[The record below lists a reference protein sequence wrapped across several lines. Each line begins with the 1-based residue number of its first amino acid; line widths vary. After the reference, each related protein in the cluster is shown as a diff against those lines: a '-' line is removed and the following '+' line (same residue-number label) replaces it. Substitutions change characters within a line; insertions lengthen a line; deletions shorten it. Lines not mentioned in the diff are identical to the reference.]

1 MVPLLDATQMAPE
14 VAEEQ
19 FTLESKLD
27 RLRLHKTSK
36 LPHQKRLAVILEAVE
51 ETLQEQNAELTASA
65 YVIGLLSILPQAFT
79 GSELKN
85 QELAAAAVY
94 LLDVV
99 LQHASSPLLIGKFIS
114 ILSYLTPAL
123 SHSDASPA
131 LVRSA
136 IGCLENI
143 LIAQDSSSWLAP
155 ASTNGPRKALSR
167 LLELSLDERPKVR
180 KRAQEA
186 VTTLL
191 SHPPPG
197 PATVHPAL
205 NMCVDL
211 VLALVKEQYSDF
223 IGKSHHHRKQQPQM
237 GHAAALERKIIFLL
251 QLIRAIARNDMG
263 WPTSKIEPLCETLF
277 LISRSAPE
285 FLIIAALDVFQALF
299 TGMGGD
305 YEEKEK
311 MDGAT
316 FTKIVDSIMNL
327 QPAQTDQQCAPTWLA
342 IVAQCFAAYSGID
355 DANAFARLPKL
366 FETISDFLES
376 GLPPT
381 VVTSASQCLIAL
393 ATTCIPYRILL
404 EKPLTKSTKRTL
416 SEISKSALSL
426 LSIKYQTAWK
436 EVFGIL
442 VALFDAFDFV
452 ADPYLV
458 AAVDTI
464 GELRTGEQF
473 EGRAEADGV
482 LSAAIRALGPEK
494 VLEILPLN
502 LENPG
507 PKQPGRAFLL
517 PLLRDNIRNAK
528 LSHFINYMVPLGDHL
543 SQKLAEFTEEE
554 KTVQIKIYATLI
566 EQIWSL
572 LPRYCDLPSD
582 LRQSFT
588 QKFAELLANV
598 LYQKV
603 ELRQVG
609 CKALRILVDSNKMY
623 AEVDI
628 DGLNP
633 FLEAKLSKQDAK
645 KNLEHLSTMS
655 SKFLAVLFNVFNQT
669 VTEHRQNIL
678 DTINSFLSV
687 TPAED
692 IVTTFQKVVG
702 LLNPALEAAAAK
714 KSTSSGKFTI
724 PPVSHTMLDLI
735 VAMVPYLPRSL
746 YSDLNMIFVSTIENA
761 DAQVQ
766 KRGYRI
772 VSKLAQSEVG
782 REYLIESMDT
792 LENAM
797 VSSAEKITPPARG
810 ARLTSLI
817 DIVRT
822 LPSSDLHFIPAIL
835 PEAVIGTKE
844 VNEKTREAAY
854 QLLVEMGDKMAGGG
868 SVSICKVPS
877 MDINAAD
884 VEASIN
890 EYFTMVSA
898 GLAGSTP
905 HMISA
910 TITALSRLLY
920 QYKNILE
927 VNIVSELVA
936 TIDLF
941 LTSKNRE
948 IVKAALGF
956 VKVMVTTLPKDLV
969 EPRLETLVPNLLEW
983 AHEHHAR
990 FKLKV
995 KHLIERLLRR
1005 FGIEAIERVFPEDD
1019 KKLLTNIRKSK
1030 ERARRKKETAETEG
1044 GDYNEDRTARKKK
1057 YSSEFEEAI
1066 YGSSSE
1072 DEDEYVESDNE
1083 TTTNKRKQSNGSN
1096 SKADKS
1102 ETYIMNNKFE
1112 DPLDLLDKK
1121 ALARISSTKPTAPV
1135 NVTSRQS
1142 KIKTTAGGK
1151 MLVDDEEAGK
1161 KARDPDSE
1169 MLEQLAAQAAE
1180 ANPINAY
1187 VDAVKNGPVRG
1198 QRNKLKF
1205 KNKRRRDDDSD
1216 EDVKQVRK
1224 TYRRAKF

>member
-1 MVPLLDATQMAPE
+1 MIPLLDATQMAPE

-51 ETLQEQNAELTASA
+51 ETLKEQNTELTASA
-65 YVIGLLSILPQAFT
+65 YVIALLSILPEAFT

-99 LQHASSPLLIGKFIS
+99 LQHASSALLIGKFTS

-136 IGCLENI
+136 LGCLETI
-143 LIAQDSSSWLAP
+143 LIAQVSSSWLAS
-155 ASTNGPRKALSR
+155 ASENGPRKALSR

-211 VLALVKEQYSDF
+211 VLTLVKEQYSEF
-223 IGKSHHHRKQQPQM
+223 TGKSHHHRH

-263 WPTSKIEPLCETLF
+263 WPISKIEPLCETLF
-277 LISRSAPE
+277 SISRSAEE
-285 FLIIAALDVFQALF
+285 FLIMAALDVFQSLF
-299 TGMGGD
+299 TKMGGD
-305 YEEKEK
+305 SEEKEK
-311 MDGAT
+311 MDGAA

-327 QPAQTDQQCAPTWLA
+327 QPVQTDQQRAPTWLA

-355 DANAFARLPKL
+355 EAKAFARLPKL

-393 ATTCIPYRILL
+393 ATTCIPCKILL

-426 LSIKYQTAWK
+426 LSVKYQAAWK

-442 VALFDAFDFV
+442 VALFDALDLV

-458 AAVDTI
+458 AAVATI

-528 LSHFINYMVPLGDHL
+528 LSHFIDYMIPLGDHL
-543 SQKLAEFTEEE
+543 SQKLVEFTEDE
-554 KTVQIKIYATLI
+554 KTVEIKIYATLI

-609 CKALRILVDSNKMY
+609 CKALRILVDSNKVY

-633 FLEAKLSKQDAK
+633 FLKAKLSKEDAK
-645 KNLEHLSTMS
+645 KNLEHLSTMA

-669 VTEHRQNIL
+669 TTEHRQYIL

-692 IVTTFQKVVG
+692 IVNTFQKVVG
-702 LLNPALEAAAAK
+702 LLNPALEAAAAAK
-714 KSTSSGKFTI
+714 NSTPSGKFTI

-746 YSDLNMIFVSTIENA
+746 YSDLSMIFVSTIQSA

-782 REYLIESMDT
+782 SEYLIESMDS

-817 DIVRT
+817 DIVRI

-854 QLLVEMGDKMAGGG
+854 QLLVEMGNKMAGGG

-877 MDINAAD
+877 MDMDAAD

-956 VKVMVTTLPKDLV
+956 VKVMVTTLPKNLV

-983 AHEHHAR
+983 SHEHHAR

-995 KHLIERLLRR
+995 KHLVERLLRR

-1030 ERARRKKETAETEG
+1030 ERARRKKGTAEG
-1044 GDYNEDRTARKKK
+1044 GDNDEDRTARKKK

-1072 DEDEYVESDNE
+1072 DDDKYVESDNE
-1083 TTTNKRKQSNGSN
+1083 ATKNKRKQGNGSE
-1096 SKADKS
+1096 KQ
-1102 ETYIMNNKFE
+1102 ETYIIHGKSE

-1121 ALARISSTKPTAPV
+1121 ALARISSTKPTASV
-1135 NVTSRQS
+1135 NMTSRQS
-1142 KIKTTAGGK
+1142 KIKMTASGK

-1161 KARDPDSE
+1161 KATDPDSE

-1205 KNKRRRDDDSD
+1205 KNKRRRDEDSD
-1216 EDVKQVRK
+1216 EDMKEVRK
-1224 TYRRAKF
+1224 THRRAKF

>member
-1 MVPLLDATQMAPE
+1 MIPLLDASQMAPD

-36 LPHQKRLAVILEAVE
+36 LPHQKRLAVLLEAVE
-51 ETLQEQNAELTASA
+51 ETLKEQNTELTASA
-65 YVIGLLSILPQAFT
+65 YVIALLSILPEAFT

-99 LQHASSPLLIGKFIS
+99 LQHASSALLIGKFTS

-136 IGCLENI
+136 LGCLETI
-143 LIAQDSSSWLAP
+143 LIAQVSSSWLAS
-155 ASTNGPRKALSR
+155 ASENGPRKALSR

-211 VLALVKEQYSDF
+211 ALNLVKEQYAEFTS
-223 IGKSHHHRKQQPQM
+223 KSHHHRKQQPQQ

-263 WPTSKIEPLCETLF
+263 WPISKIEPLCETLF
-277 LISRSAPE
+277 SISRSADE
-285 FLIIAALDVFQALF
+285 FLIMAALDVFQSLF
-299 TGMGGD
+299 TKIAGD
-305 YEEKEK
+305 SEEKEK

-316 FTKIVDSIMNL
+316 FTMIVDSIMNL
-327 QPAQTDQQCAPTWLA
+327 QPAHTDQQRAPTWLA

-355 DANAFARLPKL
+355 EARAFARLPKL
-366 FETISDFLES
+366 FETICDFLES

-393 ATTCIPYRILL
+393 ATTCIPYKILL

-426 LSIKYQTAWK
+426 LSVKYQAAWK

-442 VALFDAFDFV
+442 VALFDALDFV
-452 ADPYLV
+452 ANPYLV
-458 AAVDTI
+458 AAVATI

-502 LENPG
+502 LEKPG

-528 LSHFINYMVPLGDHL
+528 LSHFIDYMVPLGDHL
-543 SQKLAEFTEEE
+543 SQKLGEFTEEE
-554 KTVQIKIYATLI
+554 NPVEIKIYATLI

-588 QKFAELLANV
+588 QKFAEFLANI

-609 CKALRILVDSNKMY
+609 CKALRILVDSNKLY

-628 DGLNP
+628 DGFNP
-633 FLEAKLSKQDAK
+633 FLKAKLSKEDAK
-645 KNLEHLSTMS
+645 KNLEHLSTMA

-669 VTEHRQNIL
+669 VTEHRQYIL

-692 IVTTFQKVVG
+692 IVNTFQKVVG

-714 KSTSSGKFTI
+714 KSSPSGKFTI

-746 YSDLNMIFVSTIENA
+746 YSDLSMIFVSTIQSG

-782 REYLIESMDT
+782 SEYLIESMDS

-797 VSSAEKITPPARG
+797 VSSAEKIASPARG

-817 DIVRT
+817 DIVRI
-822 LPSSDLHFIPAIL
+822 LPSADLHFIPAIL

-844 VNEKTREAAY
+844 VNEKAREAAY

-868 SVSICKVPS
+868 SVSICKVPR
-877 MDINAAD
+877 MDGDAAD

-927 VNIVSELVA
+927 VNIVSELIA

-983 AHEHHAR
+983 SHEHHAR

-1005 FGIEAIERVFPEDD
+1005 FGIEAIERVFPEHD

-1030 ERARRKKETAETEG
+1030 ERARRKKETAEAEG
-1044 GDYNEDRTARKKK
+1044 GDNDEDRGARKKK

-1072 DEDEYVESDNE
+1072 DDDEYVESDNE
-1083 TTTNKRKQSNGSN
+1083 ATKDKRKQGNGS
-1096 SKADKS
+1096 DKQ
-1102 ETYIMNNKFE
+1102 ETYIIHSKFE

-1135 NVTSRQS
+1135 NMKSRQS
-1142 KIKTTAGGK
+1142 KIKTTASGK

-1161 KARDPDSE
+1161 KATDPDSE

-1205 KNKRRRDDDSD
+1205 KNKRRRDEDSD
-1216 EDVKQVRK
+1216 EDMKEVRK
-1224 TYRRAKF
+1224 THRRAKF